1 MKANARCEWVSPV
14 KTFTSRTGEE
24 VRKVEV
30 KFTFGDT
37 DNFLNEA
44 VIPLYGDRADHAA
57 HELKAGECY
66 DIAFRLKTF
75 RTSGG
80 AEYND
85 ISLRS
90 IHFGERQII

>member
-1 MKANARCEWVSPV
+1 MNAIARCEWVSPI
-14 KTFTSRTGEE
+14 KTFTSRSGEE

-37 DNFLNEA
+37 DNYLNEA
-44 VIPLYGDRADHAA
+44 VIPLYGERADRAAR
-57 HELKAGECY
+57 ELKAGESY
-66 DIAFRLKTF
+66 SIAFRLKTF
-75 RTSGG
+75 RTAGG

-90 IHFGERQII
+90 IKLGDKEIV